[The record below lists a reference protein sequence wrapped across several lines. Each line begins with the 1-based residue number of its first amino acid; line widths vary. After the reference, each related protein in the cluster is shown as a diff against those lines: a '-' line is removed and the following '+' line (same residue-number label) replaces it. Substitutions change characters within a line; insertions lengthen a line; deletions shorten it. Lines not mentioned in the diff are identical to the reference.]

1 MDERFLR
8 TRMLLGSDAMYRLA
22 QAHVC
27 VLGLGGVGSWCA

>member
-8 TRMLLGSDAMYRLA
+8 TRMLLGGDAMERLE

-27 VLGLGGVGSWCA
+27 VLGLGGVGSW